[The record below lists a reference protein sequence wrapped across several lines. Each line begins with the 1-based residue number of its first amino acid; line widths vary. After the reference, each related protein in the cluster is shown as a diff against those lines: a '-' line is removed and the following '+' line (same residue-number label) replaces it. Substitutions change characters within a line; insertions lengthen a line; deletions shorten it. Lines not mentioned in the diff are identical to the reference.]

1 LRELERNRGRRGNAL
16 GSKATVAMA
25 PAPKHSATAPARGGN
40 GELDSND
47 LEHASMLASQGD
59 VEGAIAML
67 KPMSTGPRADAS
79 ARNLL
84 ADLYVQQ
91 SDKLAAKD
99 RAGAIRALEAC
110 LQLVPGHR
118 NAAAKLKALRLAPPA
133 AAAPGPASA
142 PPASAPAPGTA
153 PTPSRR

>member
-1 LRELERNRGRRGNAL
+1 VQNG
-16 GSKATVAMA
+16 KAMA
-25 PAPKHSATAPARGGN
+25 AAPAAKRAPPTTARGGN

-59 VEGAIAML
+59 VDSAIALL
-67 KPMSTGPRADAS
+67 KPMSSGPRADVN
-79 ARNLL
+79 ARKLL

-99 RAGAIRALEAC
+99 RAGAVRALETS

-118 NAAAKLKALRLAPPA
+118 MATARLRALQLAPA
-133 AAAPGPASA
+133 AVAASGVVLA
-142 PPASAPAPGTA
+142 PPASAPASGAKPA
-153 PTPSRR
+153 PPRR